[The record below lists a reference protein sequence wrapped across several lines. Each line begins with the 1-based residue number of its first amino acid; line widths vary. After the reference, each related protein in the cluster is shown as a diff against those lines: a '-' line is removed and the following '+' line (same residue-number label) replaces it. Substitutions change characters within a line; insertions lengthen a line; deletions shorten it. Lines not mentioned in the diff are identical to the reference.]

1 MPQPMRV
8 RFPKKCSTGSGREGR
23 KMRHPI
29 RAADQRR
36 GRGGRSAEL
45 DISSVVVPFFFSSL
59 PSFEILRNGAAQS
72 VAHHSL
78 AFVCLRALF
87 GVPVRPFPFHS
98 VGLRREHVYIQPAPP
113 RKTRVHPRIR
123 SRRAAF
129 RSTAYGATRRRSR
142 SASFCAA
149 TAQGTALTFDEPI
162 GWLRCRPHFLHFP
175 PAQGNPK
182 PRDAHKH
189 STKTLNG
196 AHRRQVSVSDVI
208 VK

>member
-1 MPQPMRV
+1 
-8 RFPKKCSTGSGREGR
+8 
-23 KMRHPI
+23 MRHPI

-45 DISSVVVPFFFSSL
+45 EISSVVVLFSFSSL
-59 PSFEILRNGAAQS
+59 RSLETQD
-72 VAHHSL
+72 VARPASGSSLSL

-98 VGLRREHVYIQPAPP
+98 VGLRRKHVYMQPARP

>member
-1 MPQPMRV
+1 
-8 RFPKKCSTGSGREGR
+8 
-23 KMRHPI
+23 MRHPI

-59 PSFEILRNGAAQS
+59 PSFEIRRNGAAPVS
-72 VAHHSL
+72 GSSLSL

-162 GWLRCRPHFLHFP
+162 GWLRCRPHFPTESSFSL
-175 PAQGNPK
+175 
-182 PRDAHKH
+182 
-189 STKTLNG
+189 ST
-196 AHRRQVSVSDVI
+196 
-208 VK
+208 